1 MDDDGRITSADCR
14 FLYETQLDR
23 MHCLGHETV
32 PFEDILCQLTDMLKP
47 EVDGEIRLKY
57 FLRPDVMSI
66 AGVFF
71 DALFNLNKFIR
82 FEQRDPF
89 QMRQQQQ
96 AQQQQGGPRTAWDLY
111 ACQEYSR
118 LAMEEEQR
126 EEEAAMDTGGQG
138 QWVEQNGD
146 GGPAEAPF

>member
-14 FLYETQLDR
+14 FLYEPQLDR
-23 MHCLGHETV
+23 MQCLGHETV
-32 PFEDILCQLTDMLKP
+32 PFEDIMCQLCDMLKP
-47 EVDGEIRLKY
+47 EVDGEIRLRH
-57 FLRPDVMSI
+57 FLNPERINI

-96 AQQQQGGPRTAWDLY
+96 AQQREGGPRTAWDLY

-126 EEEAAMDTGGQG
+126 EAEADLDNGGQS
-138 QWVEQNGD
+138 QWAEAEDGD
-146 GGPAEAPF
+146 EGPA